1 MILHSSHGTDITVVN
16 VETRRRKGSC
26 MMYFNTSQLS
36 PEETYWKLQHRQKTY
51 LDPNTAIPNANH
63 FTVLV
68 EVLSKMLCVVSVFR
82 LLFSTSRTDFLP
94 FFLSFLCLMLLGLI
108 ATLLC
113 QAARGGGKQP
123 KREVRE
129 LEGGGKFR
137 VP

>member
-26 MMYFNTSQLS
+26 MVYFNTFQLS
-36 PEETYWKLQHRQKTY
+36 PEETYWKLQHRQKKY

-82 LLFSTSRTDFLP
+82 LLSSTSRTDFLP
-94 FFLSFLCLMLLGLI
+94 FFVLSLSHAVGPYRHVVVSGGKRWGQ
-108 ATLLC
+108 ATKKGSKRTR
-113 QAARGGGKQP
+113 RGG
-123 KREVRE
+123 
-129 LEGGGKFR
+129 
-137 VP
+137 